1 MTETLNYNPTDPNAP
16 EFSEDEQNS
25 LEVAEKLGQEESEL
39 YAGKYENAEELEQ
52 AYLELQKKLGSNDE
66 DSETDT
72 LDNDEVEDE
81 EWSEGASLIADASN
95 EFYTN
100 EGQLSS
106 ETMEK
111 FSEMSSQ
118 DLVEAFMEIQR
129 NNPDVGNAPSADLT
143 DAEMNQVYNSV
154 GGEAEYQRLTA
165 WAAENVSEDKLN
177 AFNTVVDKGIKNND
191 TAGLEKDWLGGGRYE
206 NPEIALIYNILKS
219 CCQDVQNEGRHFNK
233 EYHVEVAPDGNKN
246 IVIPNNYL
254 RYDLNQNQVFKDKD
268 LVRRNGKL
276 YDLVNHTD
284 EFDDS
289 LYLDIVYFISFED
302 LPPVFRRYIIS
313 KASVKAATQL
323 VNNSELVKLLQTEEA
338 TNRAACVEYDTDQG
352 DYSFMGWPENTSYRA
367 YQPYKVLQR

>member
-177 AFNTVVDKGIKNND
+177 AFNTVVDKGEALAIQMAV
-191 TAGLEKDWLGGGRYE
+191 AGLRSEYE
-206 NPEIALIYNILKS
+206 NQEGYEGRMLTGKAARTRDAFRSQAEVVAAMSDPRYDRDEAYR
-219 CCQDVQNEGRHFNK
+219 QDVYDKLERSN
-233 EYHVEVAPDGNKN
+233 VA
-246 IVIPNNYL
+246 
-254 RYDLNQNQVFKDKD
+254 F
-268 LVRRNGKL
+268 
-276 YDLVNHTD
+276 
-284 EFDDS
+284 
-289 LYLDIVYFISFED
+289 
-302 LPPVFRRYIIS
+302 
-313 KASVKAATQL
+313 
-323 VNNSELVKLLQTEEA
+323 
-338 TNRAACVEYDTDQG
+338 
-352 DYSFMGWPENTSYRA
+352 
-367 YQPYKVLQR
+367 

>member
-81 EWSEGASLIADASN
+81 EWSEVASLIADASN

-106 ETMEK
+106 ENMEK

-143 DAEMNQVYNSV
+143 DAEMNQVYNSA
-154 GGEAEYQRLTA
+154 GGEAEYGRLTS
-165 WAAENVSEDKLN
+165 WAAQNLSETKLD
-177 AFNTVVDKGIKNND
+177 AFNDMIDRGNSTAIQIAV
-191 TAGLEKDWLGGGRYE
+191 AGLRAEYEAQEGYEGRM
-206 NPEIALIYNILKS
+206 LTGKS
-219 CCQDVQNEGRHFNK
+219 APAADGFRSQAEVVQAMNDPRYDRDEAYRQDVYNK
-233 EYHVEVAPDGNKN
+233 LE
-246 IVIPNNYL
+246 
-254 RYDLNQNQVFKDKD
+254 R
-268 LVRRNGKL
+268 
-276 YDLVNHTD
+276 
-284 EFDDS
+284 S
-289 LYLDIVYFISFED
+289 DIQF
-302 LPPVFRRYIIS
+302 
-313 KASVKAATQL
+313 
-323 VNNSELVKLLQTEEA
+323 
-338 TNRAACVEYDTDQG
+338 
-352 DYSFMGWPENTSYRA
+352 
-367 YQPYKVLQR
+367 